1 MKPVHVVLSD
11 GVVVLRAVERSPDR
25 FSDKQPHRLRGKEG
39 GGESI
44 IKVSL
49 DGCWWQKTGWP
60 LVDDKS
66 AEGNEA

>member
-39 GGESI
+39 GGGQHYKGI
-44 IKVSL
+44 V
-49 DGCWWQKTGWP
+49 GWM
-60 LVDDKS
+60 LV
-66 AEGNEA
+66 AEDWMAPRG